1 MDSFKGSLSAL
12 EAGEAVREGILTVY
26 PNARVEISPLADGGE
41 GTAEAIVS
49 AMGGKWEYVTVSDPL
64 GRPIRAKYGVVA
76 GKTAVMEMAQ
86 ASGLTLLCEEER
98 NPMNTSTFG
107 FGEMIADAIKKGYR
121 DFVIGIGGSATN
133 DGGVGMLS
141 ALGFEFSDQNGEPVS
156 SGAKGLCALASI
168 GTEGVI
174 PALSECRFSV
184 ASDVKNPLCGEN
196 GCSAVFA
203 PQKGASKDDVAQMD
217 RWLSRYA
224 ELTAQLFGTD
234 FSKCEGSGAAGGL
247 GFAFL
252 AYLNGTLR
260 SGAEAV
266 MEATSLEEKIKCAD
280 ILITGEGR
288 FDHQSFMGKAPV
300 EAARIAARHGKR
312 VFVLAGS
319 VSNDIRFDEY
329 SPIDAVF
336 PIVSG
341 PCSLDEAMSRDSA
354 CRNMARTA
362 EQIFRLLKA
371 MGAVG

>member
-1 MDSFKGSLSAL
+1 M
-12 EAGEAVREGILTVY
+12 
-26 PNARVEISPLADGGE
+26 NPLYTQDHLCD
-41 GTAEAIVS
+41 
-49 AMGGKWEYVTVSDPL
+49 TVSSAES
-64 GRPIRAKYGVVA
+64 GA
-76 GKTAVMEMAQ
+76 GKRP
-86 ASGLTLLCEEER
+86 SG
-98 NPMNTSTFG
+98 
-107 FGEMIADAIKKGYR
+107 
-121 DFVIGIGGSATN
+121 
-133 DGGVGMLS
+133 
-141 ALGFEFSDQNGEPVS
+141 
-156 SGAKGLCALASI
+156 SG
-168 GTEGVI
+168 
-174 PALSECRFSV
+174 
-184 ASDVKNPLCGEN
+184 
-196 GCSAVFA
+196 
-203 PQKGASKDDVAQMD
+203 KGACGGQKKQ
-217 RWLSRYA
+217 R
-224 ELTAQLFGTD
+224 G
-234 FSKCEGSGAAGGL
+234 EGSGAAGGL